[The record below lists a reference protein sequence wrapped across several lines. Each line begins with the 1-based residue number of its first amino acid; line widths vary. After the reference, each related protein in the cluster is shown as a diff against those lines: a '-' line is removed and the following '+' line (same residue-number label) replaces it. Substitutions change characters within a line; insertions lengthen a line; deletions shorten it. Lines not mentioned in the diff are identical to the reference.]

1 MMDPRSAF
9 RSCDRA
15 REAVSC
21 ALDDDLSPFEA
32 RLLAAHLDV
41 CADCRAFQASAAA
54 TAMELRNAAHE
65 RLTYPVTLP
74 RRRSLRPFQGSAA
87 AAMAAAAVLILTV
100 TAPVDLNGVQPSRL
114 AAPSTSSDES
124 RLVPDGETLPLDY
137 SVAVAMPEDPIPE

>member
-1 MMDPRSAF
+1 MDPRTAF

-15 REAVSC
+15 REAASR

-32 RLLAAHLDV
+32 RLLAEHLDV

-54 TAMELRNAAHE
+54 TAMELRDAAHE

-87 AAMAAAAVLILTV
+87 AAMAAAAVLVLTV
-100 TAPVDLNGVQPSRL
+100 AAPVDLDDVRSSPL
-114 AAPSTSSDES
+114 AAPATSSDES

>member
-1 MMDPRSAF
+1 MDPRTTF
-9 RSCDRA
+9 RSCDLA
-15 REAVSC
+15 REAASR

-65 RLTYPVTLP
+65 RLTYPVALP
-74 RRRSLRPFQGSAA
+74 RRRALRPFHGSAA
-87 AAMAAAAVLILTV
+87 AAMAAAAALVLTI

-114 AAPSTSSDES
+114 AAPATSSDES

-137 SVAVAMPEDPIPE
+137 SVAVVMQEDPIPE